1 MGLTEYYETIS
12 TKSDSNHSY
21 SPDRRYQKRSWLERY
36 EAAIN
41 SWNLWKDEK
50 IGSLIDYH
58 GYQNVW
64 EVRRKKHK
72 DNALK
77 EYEYMTSGEGY
88 NYYLNYLTIESN
100 LDTHEQV
107 FGESKNYKI
116 LISQKKKEIRQARER
131 LARII
136 NKELSKNIK
145 EPQWGDKFSSYY
157 VGDATKTITSLRNTN
172 KEIKDLEQD
181 FVHFKT
187 AFASEFEES
196 KVIGSFDF
204 SIDEISK
211 DNPYY
216 GKRVLWESLL
226 HTKRKTYDEI
236 CQKIQSLDDY
246 LVSLGT
252 EEEFEAKRE
261 EKDKLFRQRYERK
274 LELQKIIEDRK
285 QEKIDIKE
293 KDDAEKQIAR
303 IKKTRKGHGH
313 MSSDNVEK
321 VLYLSSDEAY
331 DDLVKLYT
339 KDNRKLKP
347 YPHTIS
353 VKYSQWCKE
362 SRHRRWEQIE
372 LDAWFLKRLKE

>member
-1 MGLTEYYETIS
+1 
-12 TKSDSNHSY
+12 
-21 SPDRRYQKRSWLERY
+21 
-36 EAAIN
+36 
-41 SWNLWKDEK
+41 
-50 IGSLIDYH
+50 
-58 GYQNVW
+58 
-64 EVRRKKHK
+64 
-72 DNALK
+72 
-77 EYEYMTSGEGY
+77 MTSGEGY

-107 FGESKNYKI
+107 FGESKNY
-116 LISQKKKEIRQARER
+116 LLLGAQKKKEIIEARER

-157 VGDATKTITSLRNTN
+157 VGDATKIITSLRNTN

-181 FVHFKT
+181 FAHFKE
-187 AFASEFEES
+187 AFASGFEES
-196 KVIGSFDF
+196 RVIGSFDN

-211 DNPYY
+211 NNPYY
-216 GKRVLWESLL
+216 SKRVLWESLL
-226 HTKRKTYDEI
+226 DTKRKAYDEI

-274 LELQKIIEDRK
+274 LELQKNIEDRK
-285 QEKIDIKE
+285 QEKIDLKE
-293 KDDAEKQIAR
+293 VEAAQDQVAL

-313 MSSDNVEK
+313 MSSDNKEK
-321 VLYLSSDEAY
+321 TLYLSSDEAY
-331 DDLVKLYT
+331 DDLVRLYN

-347 YPHTIS
+347 YPHTIC
-353 VKYSQWCKE
+353 VKFSKWCKE
-362 SRHRRWEQIE
+362 SRHRKWMHYRI
-372 LDAWFLKRLKE
+372 DAWFLKRLKE